1 MLTAR
6 EALKRMPSLSDAT
19 LRWLDQYQMGRFE
32 VYVDTSAVAKE
43 VTKVGRLGRQ
53 VVVAIMLVGVI
64 VGSAI
69 ATAAIAIGKPEGAIW
84 DFAGRVA
91 FWGYGIATLVTLL
104 LVLRLIWRW
113 LRRQGTEED

>member
-1 MLTAR
+1 M
-6 EALKRMPSLSDAT
+6 
-19 LRWLDQYQMGRFE
+19 
-32 VYVDTSAVAKE
+32 
-43 VTKVGRLGRQ
+43 TKLGRLGRQ

-69 ATAAIAIGKPEGAIW
+69 AAAAIALGQPEGAIW

-91 FWGYGIATLVTLL
+91 FWGYGIATVVTLL